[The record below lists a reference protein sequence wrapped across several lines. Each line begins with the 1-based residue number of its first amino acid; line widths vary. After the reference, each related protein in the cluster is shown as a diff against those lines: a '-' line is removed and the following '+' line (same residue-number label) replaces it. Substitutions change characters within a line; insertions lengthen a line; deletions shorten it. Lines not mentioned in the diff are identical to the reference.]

1 MPETQSFN
9 QGQLCD
15 LSITELRNLLQKR
28 TISFSD
34 ITNSVVNRINEKEKT
49 INGYIS
55 LFIDQAIAQAK
66 KLDQRIKEF
75 DGLPLLTGIPIAIK
89 DIICVKDALT
99 TCGSKILSNFIAPY
113 DATVIKRLKE
123 SDAIII
129 GKTNLDEFAMGSS
142 NETSFYGPVSNPYNP
157 ELVPGGSS
165 GGSAAV
171 VAYGGAIAA
180 LGSDTGGS
188 VRQPAAL
195 CGVVGIKPTYGRV
208 SRYGLVA
215 FASSLDQIGQFGRTV
230 EDCAILLSV
239 VGGWDSCDSTSVNEP
254 LNGIL
259 DFAKSIKE
267 IRVGIPKEYF
277 VAGLDPGVEK
287 AVQNM
292 IGTITPDC
300 VKVKEVSLPHT
311 QYAISA
317 YYLINMA
324 EVSSNL
330 ARYDAVK
337 YGFRANEV
345 KNLRELYEK
354 TREEGLGQEVK
365 RRIMLGTY
373 GLSKG
378 YYEEYYGT
386 AQKVRTLIRNDFEQV
401 FKEVDVLL
409 TPTTPTVAFRKGEKI
424 SDPLT
429 MYLFDIYTIPA
440 SLAGLPAI
448 SIPCK
453 EKSQDLPVG
462 LQIIGRPFDE
472 KTVLK
477 VADWLEKQ

>member
-1 MPETQSFN
+1 MSEFQNFPKEE
-9 QGQLCD
+9 LCD
-15 LSITELRNLLQKR
+15 LSIIQLKKLLQKR
-28 TISFSD
+28 TISFLD
-34 ITNSVVNRINEKEKT
+34 IIESVSQRINTKEKT
-49 INGYIS
+49 INGYIT
-55 LFIDQAIAQAK
+55 LFIEQAIEQAK
-66 KLDQRIKEF
+66 KLDQNIK
-75 DGLPLLTGIPIAIK
+75 DINNLPLLTGIPIAIK
-89 DIICVKDALT
+89 DIICVKDELT
-99 TCGSKILSNFIAPY
+99 TCGSKILSNFVAPY

-123 SDAIII
+123 NGAIII

-142 NETSFYGPVSNPYNP
+142 SETSFYGPVSNPLNP

-195 CGVVGIKPTYGRV
+195 CGVTGIKPTYGRV

-230 EDCAILLSV
+230 KDCAILLSV
-239 VGGWDSCDSTSVNEP
+239 VGGWDEFDSTSVNETTE
-254 LNGIL
+254 GIL
-259 DFAKSIKE
+259 NFESNIKG
-267 IRVGIPKEYF
+267 IRIGIPKEYF
-277 VAGLDPGVEK
+277 IEGLDPGVEK
-287 AVQNM
+287 AVRNM
-292 IGTITPDC
+292 IKVITPHC
-300 VKVKEVSLPHT
+300 TEVKEISLPNT

-337 YGFRANEV
+337 YGYRADGT

-354 TREEGLGQEVK
+354 TREEGFGQEVK
-365 RRIMLGTY
+365 RRIILGAY

-386 AQKVRTLIRNDFEQV
+386 AQKVRTLIRHDFDEV
-401 FKEVDVLL
+401 FKEVDVIL

-453 EKSQDLPVG
+453 DKHNNLPVG

-472 KTVLK
+472 KTVLN
-477 VADWLEKQ
+477 VAHWLEQQ

>member
-1 MPETQSFN
+1 MSEYQNFSKE
-9 QGQLCD
+9 QLCD
-15 LSITELRNLLQKR
+15 LSIIQLRNLLQKR

-34 ITNSVVNRINEKEKT
+34 VTNSVIKRISTKEKT
-49 INGYIS
+49 INGYIT
-55 LFIDQAIAQAK
+55 LFNEQALEQAK
-66 KLDQRIKEF
+66 KLDQNIKDF
-75 DGLPLLTGIPIAIK
+75 NNLPLLTGIPIAIK

-99 TCGSKILSNFIAPY
+99 TCGSKILSNFVAPY

-123 SDAIII
+123 NGVIII

-142 NETSFYGPVSNPYNP
+142 NETSFYGPVSNPLNP
-157 ELVPGGSS
+157 ALVPGGSS

-195 CGVVGIKPTYGRV
+195 CGVTGIKPTYGRV

-230 EDCAILLSV
+230 EDCAILLSA
-239 VGGWDSCDSTSVNEP
+239 VGGLDSCDSTSVNES
-254 LNGIL
+254 L
-259 DFAKSIKE
+259 DGLHDFDIDLKD
-267 IRVGIPKEYF
+267 IRIGIPKDYF
-277 VAGLDPGVEK
+277 VQGLDQGVEN
-287 AVQNM
+287 AVRNM
-292 IGTITPDC
+292 IKTITPRC
-300 VKVKEVSLPHT
+300 AKVKEVSLPHT

-317 YYLINMA
+317 YYLINTA

-337 YGFRANEV
+337 YGFRADGT

-354 TREEGLGQEVK
+354 TREEGFGQEVK
-365 RRIMLGTY
+365 RRIILGAY

-386 AQKVRTLIRNDFEQV
+386 AQKVRTLIRNDFDEV

-453 EKSQDLPVG
+453 DKHQNLPVG
-462 LQIIGRPFDE
+462 LQIIGRPFEE
-472 KTVLK
+472 KTILN
-477 VADWLEKQ
+477 VAHWLEQA